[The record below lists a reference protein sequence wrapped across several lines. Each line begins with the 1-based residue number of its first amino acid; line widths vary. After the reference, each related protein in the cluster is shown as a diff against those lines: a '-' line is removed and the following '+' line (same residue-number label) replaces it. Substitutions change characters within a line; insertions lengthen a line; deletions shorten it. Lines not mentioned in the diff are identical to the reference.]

1 MIFSGKSRSMLLRIF
16 RWLAFLAAVYHVVS
30 IFYPLDESP
39 YWRHMIFAG
48 ISIFVMYGLIRRTGY
63 FIGVIALLTIQQ
75 YYSHGSYLIQTW
87 QHSRHIHWTS
97 LILLLAL
104 AVLLI
109 CLLEDLKAAG
119 DKENKG

>member
-1 MIFSGKSRSMLLRIF
+1 MLFRIF
-16 RWLAFLAAVYHVVS
+16 PWLAFGAALYHIVS

-63 FIGVIALLTIQQ
+63 FIGAIALLTIQQ
-75 YYSHGSYLIQTW
+75 YYSHGTYLLRTW
-87 QHSRHIHWTS
+87 QHSGHIHRIS
-97 LILLLAL
+97 LLILIAL
-104 AVLLI
+104 PVLLI
-109 CLLEDLKAAG
+109 CLIEEWKAAG